1 MNMGYSA
8 SGLGVGLNQYYS
20 SDLPDFCRCLKLEAG
35 LYFLGFLS
43 GHSLVGVSKYTLKTG
58 TTIDAMGETV

>member
-35 LYFLGFLS
+35 LYFLAFFIRT
-43 GHSLVGVSKYTLKTG
+43 LVGLSKYTLKTG
-58 TTIDAMGETV
+58 TNIDAVGETV